1 MSVFAPDTDVN
12 YQLYRTAVTT
22 ATPGDGASYTET
34 TPVPANRLD
43 EFKELL
49 LEYFSVKCTD
59 GATLVTSTTMTAAIA
74 AAKAS
79 LFAQV
84 RDF

>member
-1 MSVFAPDTDVN
+1 MSVFVADSDVN
-12 YQLYRTAVTT
+12 YQLYKTALAV
-22 ATPGDGASYTET
+22 ATPGDGSSYTET
-34 TPVPANRLD
+34 VPVPGSRVD

-49 LEYFSVKCTD
+49 IEYFSVKCTD

-79 LFAQV
+79 LAANV
-84 RDF
+84 RNF